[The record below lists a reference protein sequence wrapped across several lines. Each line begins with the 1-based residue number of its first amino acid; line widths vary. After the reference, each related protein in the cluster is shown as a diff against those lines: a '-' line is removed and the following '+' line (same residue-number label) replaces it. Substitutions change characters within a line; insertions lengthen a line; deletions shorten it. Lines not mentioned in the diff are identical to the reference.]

1 MANAKTTA
9 EPIMLIRGLR
19 DQIVDQLRNDVFSGR
34 LPPGERLS
42 ETSLVDRF
50 RVSRTPIRE
59 ALQQLTQE
67 GLLEAKPNCGVRVAD
82 DASDALDE
90 LVIPI
95 RRTIETFA
103 LRSCFDEIDGD
114 DFARWEE
121 LLGRMGRACRE
132 PDFPAIAE
140 LDLAFHRSIIQ
151 RAGIRDLETIWLAIV
166 ARVRFHFL
174 RSQREYAEPMDIRD
188 EHASIVAAIRSGD
201 AEAAVEALGANIA

>member
-1 MANAKTTA
+1 MHNGKTTA
-9 EPIMLIRGLR
+9 DSIVLVRGLR

-34 LPPGERLS
+34 LTPGERLS

-67 GLLEAKPNCGVRVAD
+67 GLLEAKPNCGVRVALEACD
-82 DASDALDE
+82 TLHA

-103 LRSCFDEIDGD
+103 LRSCFDEINDD

-121 LLGRMGRACRE
+121 ILDRMAEACRE
-132 PDFPAIAE
+132 RNFSAIAE

-166 ARVRFHFL
+166 ARVRSHFL
-174 RSQREYAEPMDIRD
+174 RSHRDYVEPMDIRD
-188 EHASIVAAIRSGD
+188 EHASIVEAIRSRD
-201 AEAAVEALGANIA
+201 VDAAVEVLGANIA